1 MLDISKPTRQ
11 SKLSILFY
19 LFKGIKGLI
28 AFIFFAAFSMR
39 SWNSFM
45 GIAAVSLLVI
55 MATLVGPI
63 VQYWFFKFHVEND
76 ELIIQK
82 GWIFKKRKAIP
93 VERIQSIN
101 ITQNI
106 AQRVLGLVAVE
117 IDTAGSKAKEL
128 EIPALDRHFAE
139 QLKALLGREKQKKAV
154 EASPIT
160 YVETSDTE
168 DIPSVKNDSKII
180 LQLSFIDLLKV
191 GITQNHLRSGG
202 LAIGVVVGF
211 WYKIKDVVEN
221 FFGDIFESV
230 DVDIEQA
237 VKQPEA
243 FGSSILLI
251 GIGAIIIFIIASVV
265 VSLVMSINKFYDYK
279 MELKDDYLEVRM
291 GLLSK
296 KEIKI
301 PLSKIQLLEFHSN
314 PLRKLLDFKTARIYQ
329 AQSQNNQISSVEV
342 PACQSVLQSQ
352 LQHLIFEDTL
362 EQPKKELLAN
372 PWSHAR
378 LDMYIASIFGLPLIG
393 IAIFFEFYWAIFIP
407 VVFVGIVG
415 VMAYQYGK
423 YSKLTRD
430 DDFIVFYKG
439 WLFNSII
446 ISPVYKTQAVEKWR
460 SIFIKRR
467 GEAHLKVHT
476 AGGSRKLKYLKDEDI
491 NAMQND
497 INNQVIQSNK
507 SWM

>member
-1 MLDISKPTRQ
+1 M
-11 SKLSILFY
+11 
-19 LFKGIKGLI
+19 
-28 AFIFFAAFSMR
+28 
-39 SWNSFM
+39 
-45 GIAAVSLLVI
+45 
-55 MATLVGPI
+55 
-63 VQYWFFKFHVEND
+63 
-76 ELIIQK
+76 
-82 GWIFKKRKAIP
+82 
-93 VERIQSIN
+93 ERIQSIN

-139 QLKALLGREKQKKAV
+139 QLKALFVREKQKKAV

-342 PACQSVLQSQ
+342 PG
-352 LQHLIFEDTL
+352 
-362 EQPKKELLAN
+362 
-372 PWSHAR
+372 
-378 LDMYIASIFGLPLIG
+378 MSISFTI
-393 IAIFFEFYWAIFIP
+393 
-407 VVFVGIVG
+407 
-415 VMAYQYGK
+415 
-423 YSKLTRD
+423 
-430 DDFIVFYKG
+430 
-439 WLFNSII
+439 SITT
-446 ISPVYKTQAVEKWR
+446 PH
-460 SIFIKRR
+460 F
-467 GEAHLKVHT
+467 
-476 AGGSRKLKYLKDEDI
+476 
-491 NAMQND
+491 
-497 INNQVIQSNK
+497 
-507 SWM
+507 

>member
-1 MLDISKPTRQ
+1 MLGNK
-11 SKLSILFY
+11 
-19 LFKGIKGLI
+19 
-28 AFIFFAAFSMR
+28 
-39 SWNSFM
+39 
-45 GIAAVSLLVI
+45 
-55 MATLVGPI
+55 
-63 VQYWFFKFHVEND
+63 
-76 ELIIQK
+76 
-82 GWIFKKRKAIP
+82 
-93 VERIQSIN
+93 
-101 ITQNI
+101 
-106 AQRVLGLVAVE
+106 
-117 IDTAGSKAKEL
+117 
-128 EIPALDRHFAE
+128 
-139 QLKALLGREKQKKAV
+139 KQKVSV
-154 EASPIT
+154 EASLI
-160 YVETSDTE
+160 EKINSSDEE
-168 DIPSVKNDSKII
+168 DTQIVKNDSKII

-202 LAIGVVVGF
+202 LAIGVIIGF

-237 VKQPEA
+237 VKQPDA
-243 FGSSILLI
+243 FGSSILFVVL
-251 GIGAIIIFIIASVV
+251 GAVIIFIIASVV

-279 MELKDDYLEVRM
+279 MELKDDYLEVKM

-301 PLSKIQLLEFHSN
+301 PISKIQILEFHSN

-342 PACQSVLQSQ
+342 PACQSDLQSQ
-352 LQHLIFEDTL
+352 LQHLIFKETL
-362 EQPKKELLAN
+362 EQPEKELLTN

-378 LDMYIASIFGLPLIG
+378 LDMYIASVFGLPLIG
-393 IAIFFEFYWAIFIP
+393 VAVFFEFYWAILIP
-407 VVFVGIVG
+407 VVFIGIVG
-415 VMAYQYGK
+415 TIAYQYGK

-439 WLFNSII
+439 WLFNTII

-476 AGGSRKLKYLKDEDI
+476 AGGSRQLKYLKDKEI
-491 NAMQND
+491 NTMQND